1 MKKSLFAILFLSA
14 VLAAGSYMLL
24 NSRRM
29 QLFGTLVARVETT
42 QKRGALTFDDAP
54 TPQTLRVLALLKQ
67 YRIPATFYAVGSQL
81 ERHPEIARS
90 IVADGNELGNHS
102 YSHQRFV
109 FKTWDFTD
117 NEISRTER
125 LIRQAGYAGEIT
137 FRPPYGKKLLVL
149 PWYLSRRN
157 IRTVMWDVEPE
168 TVQPA
173 DAAAMA
179 DYALTHTQPGSIILL
194 HPFCNDGCEPARA
207 ALPLIIEGLQAKG
220 YHFVTVSELMAEA
233 GH

>member
-42 QKRGALTFDDAP
+42 QKRVALTFDDAP
-54 TPQTLRVLALLKQ
+54 TPQTLCVLALLKQ

-81 ERHPEIARS
+81 ERYPEIARS
-90 IVADGNELGNHS
+90 IVADGHELGNHS

-117 NEISRTER
+117 RDLCKISFPPTTET
-125 LIRQAGYAGEIT
+125 QKQVFGC
-137 FRPPYGKKLLVL
+137 FRPQYLLIL
-149 PWYLSRRN
+149 PKYPLNPPRIPDNKASGPPFRRKQAHLACWRLSK
-157 IRTVMWDVEPE
+157 
-168 TVQPA
+168 
-173 DAAAMA
+173 
-179 DYALTHTQPGSIILL
+179 GSNTS
-194 HPFCNDGCEPARA
+194 PSDGFAHS
-207 ALPLIIEGLQAKG
+207 L
-220 YHFVTVSELMAEA
+220 
-233 GH
+233 

>member
-42 QKRGALTFDDAP
+42 QKRVALTFDDAP

-81 ERHPEIARS
+81 ERYPEIARS
-90 IVADGNELGNHS
+90 IVADGHELGNHS

-117 NEISRTER
+117 NAISRTER

-173 DAAAMA
+173 DAATMA

-194 HPFCNDGCEPARA
+194 HPFCNDRCEPARA

>member
-42 QKRGALTFDDAP
+42 QKRVALTFDDAP

-81 ERHPEIARS
+81 ERYPEIARS
-90 IVADGNELGNHS
+90 IVADGHELGNHS

-149 PWYLSRRN
+149 PWYLSPQHPYCHVGCRTRNRSASRCSDHGRLCADTYATRFHYSAAPVLQRQMRTCTRR
-157 IRTVMWDVEPE
+157 T
-168 TVQPA
+168 A
-173 DAAAMA
+173 A
-179 DYALTHTQPGSIILL
+179 DY
-194 HPFCNDGCEPARA
+194 
-207 ALPLIIEGLQAKG
+207 
-220 YHFVTVSELMAEA
+220 
-233 GH
+233 

>member
-1 MKKSLFAILFLSA
+1 MKKSLFAILFLST

-42 QKRGALTFDDAP
+42 QKRVALTFDDAP

-81 ERHPEIARS
+81 ERYPEIARS
-90 IVADGNELGNHS
+90 IVADGHELGNHS
-102 YSHQRFV
+102 YSH
-109 FKTWDFTD
+109 
-117 NEISRTER
+117 
-125 LIRQAGYAGEIT
+125 
-137 FRPPYGKKLLVL
+137 
-149 PWYLSRRN
+149 
-157 IRTVMWDVEPE
+157 
-168 TVQPA
+168 
-173 DAAAMA
+173 
-179 DYALTHTQPGSIILL
+179 HTQPGSIILL